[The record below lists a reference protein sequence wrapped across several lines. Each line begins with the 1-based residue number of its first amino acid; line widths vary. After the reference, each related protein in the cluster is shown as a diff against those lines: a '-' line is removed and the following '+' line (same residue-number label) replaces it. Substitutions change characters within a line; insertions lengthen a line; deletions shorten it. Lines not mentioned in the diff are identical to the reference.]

1 MNVIE
6 VPLEHEMFD
15 KEISGE
21 LSNFIYNEFS
31 LIFTLKEEMVLGV
44 TVFFEVN
51 EGDISGTQIHLIHHG
66 GEWIEDIYYEV
77 KLEENSKHGFNVYCN
92 SFDKKYTS
100 IGYSIAEIVM
110 RVMLYIMTA
119 PREKV
124 SKPKLP
130 KEKTERKEKQSE
142 TIKENKVYLLDEIV
156 EYVNENGLTI
166 SQNGTHKIN
175 CPCWSVRGHYRHY
188 KSGKVIFVENYKKG
202 KEREN
207 KEPKSKTYTV

>member
-1 MNVIE
+1 MNIIE
-6 VPLEHEMFD
+6 IPLEHELFE
-15 KEISGE
+15 KEICGE

-31 LIFTLKEEMVLGV
+31 LIFTLEKEMILGV
-44 TVFFEVN
+44 TVFFQAN
-51 EGDISGTQIHLIHHG
+51 DGDISGTQVHLVRHG
-66 GEWIEDIYYEV
+66 KEWIKDICYEI

-92 SFDKKYTS
+92 SFDKKYTD
-100 IGYSIAEIVM
+100 IGYVIVEQVIK
-110 RVMLYIMTA
+110 VMLYIMTT

-124 SKPKLP
+124 TKPKFP
-130 KEKTERKEKQSE
+130 KEETERKEIRSK
-142 TIKENKVYLLDEIV
+142 TRKENKVYLLDEIV
-156 EYVNENGLTI
+156 EYINENGLTI